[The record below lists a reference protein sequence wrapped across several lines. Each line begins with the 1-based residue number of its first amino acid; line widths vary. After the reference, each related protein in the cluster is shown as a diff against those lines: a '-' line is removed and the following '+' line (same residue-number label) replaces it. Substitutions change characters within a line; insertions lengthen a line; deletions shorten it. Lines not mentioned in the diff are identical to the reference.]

1 MGSGENGRVH
11 ALGESEKVIVK
22 IIVSF
27 TGLKRRKRLSYK
39 EWNGENER
47 GRSRKI

>member
-1 MGSGENGRVH
+1 MGSEENRRVH

-27 TGLKRRKRLSYK
+27 TIEEKEKLSLYIK
-39 EWNGENER
+39 
-47 GRSRKI
+47 KAY